1 MTLAGGG
8 QRTGRAHDVLFDIRR
23 FTNERRAIPEAHK
36 GGDVAA
42 RALDNR
48 RDRSAGL
55 LVRVE
60 PGPGE
65 QVPAQKTLTDDL
77 RAHDVLFDIRRF
89 TNERRAIPE
98 AHKGGDVAA
107 RALDN
112 RRDRSAGLLV
122 RVEPGPGEQVP
133 AQKTLTDDL
142 RA

>member
-65 QVPAQKTLTDDL
+65 QVPAQKPLTDDL
-77 RAHDVLFDIRRF
+77 RAGMWLHVPLITDEIVRL
-89 TNERRAIPE
+89 ACSC
-98 AHKGGDVAA
+98 VS
-107 RALDN
+107 N
-112 RRDRSAGLLV
+112 RV
-122 RVEPGPGEQVP
+122 RES
-133 AQKTLTDDL
+133 K
-142 RA
+142 

>member
-77 RAHDVLFDIRRF
+77 RA
-89 TNERRAIPE
+89 
-98 AHKGGDVAA
+98 
-107 RALDN
+107 
-112 RRDRSAGLLV
+112 
-122 RVEPGPGEQVP
+122 
-133 AQKTLTDDL
+133 
-142 RA
+142 